1 MAPVPLCRLLPI
13 SWTLVHLRR
22 WRAGFCRATTE
33 KSSHL
38 SLESPRP
45 LLGAWHRY
53 NHSTEQSIS
62 MHGAGNE
69 PANVPLA
76 SEGNGVIKW
85 IRKEHSGNCF
95 SPLQRSWGTRGSASL
110 H

>member
-1 MAPVPLCRLLPI
+1 MPPLRKALI
-13 SWTLVHLRR
+13 SP
-22 WRAGFCRATTE
+22 WRAQDLCWVRGTN
-33 KSSHL
+33 
-38 SLESPRP
+38 
-45 LLGAWHRY
+45 Y